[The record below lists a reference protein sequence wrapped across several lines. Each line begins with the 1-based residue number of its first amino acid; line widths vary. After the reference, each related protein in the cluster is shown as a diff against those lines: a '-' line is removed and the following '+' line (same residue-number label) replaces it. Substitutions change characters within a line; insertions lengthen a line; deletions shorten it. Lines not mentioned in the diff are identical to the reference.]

1 MIQPPRN
8 KADFQTSILSLK
20 IAIQLQIVLKSLNDH
35 YQCLDIMYN
44 KVYNVEGYRVV
55 LEKVKRAQ
63 ICMATK
69 MSVHHM
75 IQFCLLYTSDGKLH
89 DEWKRRQIFV
99 MSCSCSV
106 AKL

>member
-1 MIQPPRN
+1 MLSLMIQPPRN

-20 IAIQLQIVLKSLNDH
+20 IAIQLQIILLKSLNDQ

-69 MSVHHM
+69 ISVHHM
-75 IQFCLLYTSDGKLH
+75 I
-89 DEWKRRQIFV
+89 
-99 MSCSCSV
+99 
-106 AKL
+106 